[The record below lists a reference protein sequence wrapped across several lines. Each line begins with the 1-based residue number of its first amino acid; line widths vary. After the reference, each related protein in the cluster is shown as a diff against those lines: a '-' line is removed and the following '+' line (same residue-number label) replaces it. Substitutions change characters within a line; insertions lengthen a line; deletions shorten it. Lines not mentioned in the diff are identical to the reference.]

1 MPSSFKAEL
10 SGLTL
15 IGETREAE
23 QMKMLIWG
31 GSSDRSNG
39 RWSSRSPLLRFLQ
52 IAWASTNAISLQIT
66 QRRLKCA
73 VFSSHFKHV
82 ERSDEI
88 LKVKCSEMLRWRQN
102 IEFYLKVFITK
113 KKADALKHSSGLFTW
128 RTLNNR
134 LWLFRSRQL
143 YSLYLCC
150 PDSGGKLGT
159 AVALNRNPH
168 TGLFTCLRP

>member
-1 MPSSFKAEL
+1 
-10 SGLTL
+10 
-15 IGETREAE
+15 
-23 QMKMLIWG
+23 
-31 GSSDRSNG
+31 
-39 RWSSRSPLLRFLQ
+39 
-52 IAWASTNAISLQIT
+52 
-66 QRRLKCA
+66 
-73 VFSSHFKHV
+73 
-82 ERSDEI
+82 
-88 LKVKCSEMLRWRQN
+88 MLRWRQN

-150 PDSGGKLGT
+150 PDSGGKLWM

-168 TGLFTCLRP
+168 TGLFTCLRPKTPFVSCFCLTEVTWKDFFTCYKLLMIIQRTDRLLIETGTSWINQKHPNPLKRKLFVLHRFLKFLREMAKTWGWLQEQVNPHRLYS

>member
-23 QMKMLIWG
+23 QMKMLIGGG

-113 KKADALKHSSGLFTW
+113 KKADALKHSSGLFT
-128 RTLNNR
+128 
-134 LWLFRSRQL
+134 
-143 YSLYLCC
+143 CC
-150 PDSGGKLGT
+150 PDSGGKLGM